1 MPRQNDGTE
10 LIRKLTA
17 IDLYRIASGT
27 KGDTTTSGAVAAA
40 AATIPV
46 TAITNFT
53 AADPAFLIGDGG
65 FELITAIGTPATTMP
80 ITNQKIEFAQSA
92 GARFVEAVKVP
103 LGKIES
109 GGFSLNLN
117 RSLTP
122 IESAQDDSPIGY
134 EEGVL
139 ELSGGMGLLGFNPEN
154 LQLVAGVVESITGA
168 GTSADPY
175 QGSLGGNSQTS
186 LSNFAF
192 RVAFLRNDGKTG
204 HFDLLN
210 ARINASGGVTIGK
223 GGSKAF
229 QCGVTFTQLIMRYN
243 T

>member
-27 KGDTTTSGAVAAA
+27 IGDTTTSGSLAKS
-40 AATIPV
+40 ATTVPV

-53 AADPAFLIGDGG
+53 VADPAFIIGDGG
-65 FELITAIGTPATTMP
+65 FELITAIGTPNTTMP

-109 GGFSLNLN
+109 GGFSFNMN

-122 IESAQDDSPIGY
+122 IESAQDDSPIAY

-139 ELSGGMGLLGFNPEN
+139 ELSGQMGLLGFNPEN
-154 LQLVAGVVESITGA
+154 MQLVAGVVESIIGV

-175 QGSLGGNSQTS
+175 QGSLGAVNQSS

-192 RVAFLRNDGKTG
+192 RVSFLRNDGKTG
-204 HFDLLN
+204 HIDCLN
-210 ARINASGGVTIGK
+210 ARINASGGVQIGK
-223 GGSKAF
+223 GGNKSF
-229 QCGVTFTQLIMRYN
+229 QCGVTFTQAIMRYN

>member
-17 IDLYRIASGT
+17 IDLYRIQTGT
-27 KGDTTTSGAVAAA
+27 IGDTTTSGAVAKG
-40 AATIPV
+40 AATVGV

-53 AADPAFLIGDGG
+53 VTDPAFIIGDGG

-109 GGFSLNLN
+109 GGFSFNMN

-122 IESAQDDSPIGY
+122 IESAQDDSPIAY

-139 ELSGGMGLLGFNPEN
+139 ELSGGFGLLGFNPEN
-154 LQLVAGVVESITGA
+154 MQLVAGVVETITGA

-175 QGSLGGNSQTS
+175 QGSLGSNVQVS

-204 HFDLLN
+204 HIDCLN
-210 ARINASGGVTIGK
+210 ARINASGGVSIGK
-223 GGSKAF
+223 GGNKSF
-229 QCGVTFTQLIMRYN
+229 QCGVTFTQAIMRYH

>member
-10 LIRKLTA
+10 LVRKLTF

-27 KGDTTTSGAVAAA
+27 KGDTTTTGAVAKSAT
-40 AATIPV
+40 TIPV
-46 TAITNFT
+46 AAITNFT
-53 AADPAFLIGDGG
+53 SGDPAFLIGDGG
-65 FELITAIGTPATTMP
+65 FELISAIGTPNTTMP
-80 ITNQKIEFAQSA
+80 ITNQKIEFAQAS
-92 GARFVEAVKVP
+92 GARFVEAVRVP

-109 GGFSLNLN
+109 GGFSFNMN

-122 IESAQDDSPIGY
+122 IESAQDDTPIAY

-139 ELSGGMGLLGFNPEN
+139 ELSGGFGLLGFNPEN
-154 LQLVAGVVESITGA
+154 LQLVAGIEESIIGV
-168 GTSADPY
+168 GTAADPY
-175 QGSLGGNSQTS
+175 QGSLGSNAAVS

-192 RVAFLRNDGKTG
+192 RVGFLRQDGKTG
-204 HFDLLN
+204 HIDLLN

-223 GGSKAF
+223 GGNKSY
-229 QCGVTFTQLIMRYN
+229 QCGVTFTQAIKRYN

>member
-1 MPRQNDGTE
+1 MPRQNDATE
-10 LIRKLTA
+10 LIKKFTS
-17 IDLYRIASGT
+17 IDLYRLATGT
-27 KGDTTTSGAVAAA
+27 IGDTTTTGAVAKG

-53 AADPAFLIGDGG
+53 LADPAFLIGDGG

-80 ITNQKIEFAQSA
+80 ITNQKIEFAQST

-103 LGKIES
+103 LGKVES
-109 GGFSLNLN
+109 GGFSFNLN

-122 IESAQDDSPIGY
+122 IESAQDDSPIAY
-134 EEGVL
+134 EEGAL
-139 ELSGGMGLLGFNPEN
+139 ELSGQVGLLGFNPEN
-154 LQLVAGVVESITGA
+154 LQLVAGVAESITGA

-175 QGSLGGNSQTS
+175 QGALGGPANTS
-186 LSNFAF
+186 LSLIAF
-192 RVAFLRNDGKTG
+192 RVSFLRYDGKTG
-204 HFDLLN
+204 HIDCLN

-229 QCGVTFTQLIMRYN
+229 QCGVTFTQAIMRYN
-243 T
+243 